1 MHIRKSKR
9 VSTEGLGLTGE
20 LILHPDP
27 NPIKAEL
34 IDISETGAGIR
45 IAGTVSEE
53 QKQMLDMLVR
63 NAQSGKRTPVAFS
76 FSNAKIPIVIM
87 NNWNDDCYGF
97 VISESGHQQLTSLAE
112 RGRSFFQTLVQG
124 VISKGAQEAG
134 FQEYPILSLEFLPPD
149 IGTFVRSR
157 EFIMLFMP
165 VLAAT
170 IVENVPSIRKNVSS
184 SQDMQHLQGVLFR
197 FLKAQGKD
205 IRLIMGAA
213 LHFLRLQEP
222 ATSLENLVGP
232 ATKHLFDDDRLIG
245 FEEQARL
252 RDVFMEDL
260 AARQS
265 AANAKEAAAAKSSA
279 DAKPAADAAPRAASA
294 PVTVFKAIPD
304 NHPLAGI
311 IKNRFD
317 AFSRKIFFIQKLAPA
332 ITDHYFNKYLPRD
345 HGIIE
350 IAQEEPRL
358 SKTLLP
364 RWVQNEMQE
373 ISNSKDHKVQ
383 GVIEEQFRLAMFEYM
398 MARRAQ
404 SISHEE
410 IHDLFEGKIP
420 PQFGAVRDKFLSS
433 VCDLIQDGIMQRFGD
448 FMADIASER
457 AKKMAERENELRIA
471 KLYPSDLAKEFL
483 WPKVVEMGE
492 ISPLQ
497 REFAKAWVANEKR
510 LIDISALGSVVVV
523 PSEIF
528 LEFAKLVDKYASE
541 GVKASDF
548 FVKVDLGEIYRRTI
562 KMRDGTDAK
571 DVFGLYLDTLLPM
584 VARENCLNRVVNNPL
599 NCVYYVLNK
608 SKSYLVKV
616 FGKGAPEAIKLIDG
630 GMLTIQQ
637 EAKEFI

>member
-1 MHIRKSKR
+1 MTMHIRKSKR
-9 VSTEGLGLTGE
+9 ISTEGLGLTGE

-27 NPIKAEL
+27 NPIKTEL
-34 IDISETGAGIR
+34 LDISEGGAAVR
-45 IAGTVSEE
+45 LVGTVSEE

-63 NAQSGKRTPVAFS
+63 NARAGKRTPVAFS
-76 FSNAKIPIVIM
+76 INNNKIPIVIV
-87 NNWNDDCYGF
+87 NSWNDDCYGF
-97 VISESGHQQLTSLAE
+97 LVSESGHQKLAALAE
-112 RGRSFFQTLVQG
+112 RGRSLFQGLTDEALG
-124 VISKGAQEAG
+124 KGAKHAD
-134 FQEYPILSLEFLPPD
+134 FKEYPVLSTESLPPN
-149 IGTFVRSR
+149 IRVFVGSR
-157 EFIMLFMP
+157 EFITLFMP

-170 IVENVPSIRKNVSS
+170 IVENIPSIRKSISS

-197 FLKAQGKD
+197 FLKTQGKD

-213 LHFLRLQEP
+213 LHFMMLHEP
-222 ATSLENLVGP
+222 ETSLENLVGP

-260 AARQS
+260 ALRQRNAEAKLS
-265 AANAKEAAAAKSSA
+265 AEV
-279 DAKPAADAAPRAASA
+279 KPASDSASQDASA
-294 PVTVFKAIPD
+294 PVAVFKAIPD
-304 NHPLAGI
+304 NHPLTGI
-311 IKNRFD
+311 IKARFD

-332 ITDHYFNKYLPRD
+332 IADHYFNKYLPRD
-345 HGIIE
+345 HEIIE
-350 IAQEEPRL
+350 IAREDMRL

-373 ISNSKDHKVQ
+373 ISNSKDHKIQ
-383 GVIEEQFRLAMFEYM
+383 GVIEEHFRLAMFEYM

-404 SISHEE
+404 NISHEE

-433 VCDLIQDGIMQRFGD
+433 VCDLIQDGMMQRFGD

-457 AKKMAERENELRIA
+457 SKKLAERENELRIA
-471 KLYPSDLAKEFL
+471 KLYPDDLTKEFL

-492 ISPLQ
+492 IFPLQ
-497 REFAKAWVANEKR
+497 REFAKAWVASEKR

-528 LEFAKLVDKYASE
+528 MEFAKLVDKCASE

-562 KMRDGTDAK
+562 KMRDGTDTK
-571 DVFGLYLDTLLPM
+571 DVFGLYLDTLLPL
-584 VARENCLNRVVNNPL
+584 VARENCVNRVVNNPV

-608 SKSYLVKV
+608 SKSYLTKV
-616 FGKGAPEAIKLIDG
+616 FGKDAPEAIKLIDR
-630 GMLTIQQ
+630 GMLTVDQ
-637 EAKEFI
+637 EVKEFI